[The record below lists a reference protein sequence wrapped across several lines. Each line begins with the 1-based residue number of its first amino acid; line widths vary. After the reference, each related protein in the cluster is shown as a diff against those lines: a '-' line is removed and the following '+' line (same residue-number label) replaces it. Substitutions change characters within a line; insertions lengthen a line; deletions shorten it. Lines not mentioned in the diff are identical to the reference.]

1 MNRAGDFMMQINKEK
16 VYIFSQYISKLRK
29 EHGYTLNEVAEK
41 TNLKTTSLHK
51 IENGE
56 YKKINPIFLSNL
68 AKLYNIN
75 ILVFYIMLGYIEEN
89 DIILFSEIL
98 KNQNYT
104 LKEKVITQ
112 HLKIP
117 IIKNKEEISSNTHK
131 FLNIK
136 NSNFSAFYFSNKYYI
151 FKKTDTLNNEDTGIF
166 EIHDKIHIGK
176 YAIQENF
183 VFISDI
189 ISADV
194 FFREKSEISIL
205 GKVFYIIEV
214 T

>member
-1 MNRAGDFMMQINKEK
+1 MINKNKINIEFGK
-16 VYIFSQYISKLRK
+16 YLTNLRK
-29 EHGYTLNEVAEK
+29 QNNLTLLKVAK
-41 TNLKTTSLHK
+41 KANLDRATLHR

-56 YKKINPIFLSNL
+56 IQKINHTFLE
-68 AKLYNIN
+68 KLSELYDVNV
-75 ILVFYIMLGYIEEN
+75 LDFYLMLGYIKEK
-89 DIILFSEIL
+89 DISSFSNTL
-98 KNQNYT
+98 KNENENLQ
-104 LKEKVITQ
+104 K
-112 HLKIP
+112 LKIP
-117 IIKNKEEISSNTHK
+117 IIKNKKDFVIIPNK

-136 NSNFSAFYFSNKYYI
+136 NNNFSAFYFSNKYYI

-166 EIHDKIHIGK
+166 EIHNKIHIGK